1 MAQER
6 IALLNPD
13 QHAAFDAIVQA
24 IETKSGQ
31 CFFLHGPGG
40 TGKTFVYN
48 TLCHFLR
55 GQDMIVICVASSGI
69 TALLLI
75 GGRTIHS
82 TFKVPIEIHESS
94 VCNIRKNSVLGDLIR
109 AADLIIWD
117 EAPMQHRHIAE
128 AVTRTF
134 QDIRGSDALFG
145 GLPVVFGGDFQ
156 QILPVIEK
164 GSRPDIVGACLQR
177 CHIWSSLQVLH
188 LHQNMRLNVGVEVKL
203 EENTT
208 EALIQHIY
216 PGLSTLPLD
225 PPPHQY
231 FSDRMI
237 LSSRNDDVDEL
248 NKAMLDAFSGEEQT
262 FFSQDSVANDHPD
275 EGELMYPA
283 EYLNGINCS
292 GLPLAKLQ
300 LKIGCPVMV
309 LRNLNPAEGVCNGTR
324 GIVKRMSPHVIETE
338 LISEEHRGKRIFIPR
353 IIHTPSQ
360 SQVPFKLERK
370 QFPLKLCFAM
380 TINKSQGQSVTH
392 VGLNMKVCDILL
404 QRQ

>member
-1 MAQER
+1 MPVNETTIQSKR

-13 QHAAFDAIVQA
+13 QRAAFDAIVQA
-24 IETKSGQ
+24 IETKSGR

-69 TALLLI
+69 AALLLI
-75 GGRTIHS
+75 GGRTVHS

-188 LHQNMRLNVGVEVKL
+188 LHQNMRLNVGVEEEKNFAQWQLDVGHGKHTDDLCNIKLLDCMKL

-292 GLPLAKLQ
+292 GLWQSCSSRLDAL
-300 LKIGCPVMV
+300 LW
-309 LRNLNPAEGVCNGTR
+309 
-324 GIVKRMSPHVIETE
+324 S
-338 LISEEHRGKRIFIPR
+338 SEI
-353 IIHTPSQ
+353 
-360 SQVPFKLERK
+360 
-370 QFPLKLCFAM
+370 
-380 TINKSQGQSVTH
+380 
-392 VGLNMKVCDILL
+392 
-404 QRQ
+404 

>member
-13 QHAAFDAIVQA
+13 QRAAFDAIVQA
-24 IETKSGQ
+24 IETKSGR

-75 GGRTIHS
+75 GGCTIHS

-145 GLPVVFGGDFQ
+145 GLPVVFGGDSSRSFQ
-156 QILPVIEK
+156 SLKRVHGQIL
-164 GSRPDIVGACLQR
+164 
-177 CHIWSSLQVLH
+177 
-188 LHQNMRLNVGVEVKL
+188 LHQEKYL
-203 EENTT
+203 E
-208 EALIQHIY
+208 
-216 PGLSTLPLD
+216 
-225 PPPHQY
+225 
-231 FSDRMI
+231 
-237 LSSRNDDVDEL
+237 
-248 NKAMLDAFSGEEQT
+248 
-262 FFSQDSVANDHPD
+262 
-275 EGELMYPA
+275 
-283 EYLNGINCS
+283 
-292 GLPLAKLQ
+292 
-300 LKIGCPVMV
+300 
-309 LRNLNPAEGVCNGTR
+309 
-324 GIVKRMSPHVIETE
+324 
-338 LISEEHRGKRIFIPR
+338 PR
-353 IIHTPSQ
+353 AS
-360 SQVPFKLERK
+360 
-370 QFPLKLCFAM
+370 
-380 TINKSQGQSVTH
+380 
-392 VGLNMKVCDILL
+392 
-404 QRQ
+404 